1 MKKLI
6 AILALTAAAIA
17 TPALASDG
25 SEAVWH
31 SQAQSG
37 HVAMSN
43 GMADYAFAQRGNWQN
58 ATNGQWQVQSSIVDR

>member
-6 AILALTAAAIA
+6 AILALTAAA

-31 SQAQSG
+31 SQAQHG
-37 HVAMSN
+37 YVAMSN

-58 ATNGQWQVQSSIVDR
+58 ANNGQWQVQSPIVDR

>member
-6 AILALTAAAIA
+6 AILALTAA

-31 SQAQSG
+31 SQAQRG
-37 HVAMSN
+37 YVVMSN
-43 GMADYAFAQRGNWQN
+43 GMTDYAFVQRGNWQN
-58 ATNGQWQVQSSIVDR
+58 ANNGQWQVQSSIVDR